1 MSITSSKNQERFD
14 KIVRDLA
21 FYKHNYNVN
30 ELQRIKNRAHQIL
43 GFCLIF
49 ISIIFGTLTATGDVK
64 ILNNPL
70 AVGVL
75 LAGLIVIL
83 IPMALC
89 YRIMTKNVLDP
100 IISPDL
106 FNARYRKSKV
116 QDAEQI
122 LNDTL
127 FDILQEMDIR
137 NNKLHEKMWRIYP
150 LLPIGFTIIFIPII
164 VLTISN
170 V

>member
-14 KIVRDLA
+14 KIVRD
-21 FYKHNYNVN
+21 
-30 ELQRIKNRAHQIL
+30 
-43 GFCLIF
+43 LIF